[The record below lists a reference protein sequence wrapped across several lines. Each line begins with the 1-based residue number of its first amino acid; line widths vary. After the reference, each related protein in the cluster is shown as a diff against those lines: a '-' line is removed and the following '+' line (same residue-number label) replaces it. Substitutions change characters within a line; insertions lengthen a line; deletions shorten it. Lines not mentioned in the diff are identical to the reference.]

1 MSSHRFASIP
11 FALLA
16 ALLATPLFAQAS
28 TSPAPTGRQALRE
41 ARALADQIK
50 GSRGPERNAALE
62 VAARSF
68 MQVAETFQAEVGVA
82 AEASFEA
89 GELWRRRGTLADAEP
104 CYRKALS
111 LDPTRYEARASFE
124 IAHIARRT
132 KRYDEAC
139 ELYGKVAGLQPTSAR
154 AQSAREW
161 IGRTYQTA
169 GRGPEALT
177 AFRVA
182 LDQASNPGAVISA
195 ADWLVKAQ
203 VGVGDLTAARTTLA
217 EIEARLA
224 KDAEGD
230 SPAAERV
237 RDALAGMSSR
247 RMLQRASDKKSDA
260 AGDAIDIEGSGTEGG
275 GTEGSGTGGSGTGG
289 SGGGRT
295 GGAGRGTRRGK

>member
-16 ALLATPLFAQAS
+16 VLLAPLWAQAA
-28 TSPAPTGRQALRE
+28 TPPAPTGKRALAE
-41 ARALADQIK
+41 ARALADQVK
-50 GSRGPERNAALE
+50 GSSGPERNAALE
-62 VAARSF
+62 AAARSF
-68 MQVAETFQAEVGVA
+68 MQVAETFQADVGVA

-89 GELWRRRGTLADAEP
+89 GELWRRRGTLTDAEP

-111 LDPTRYEARASFE
+111 LDPARYDARASFE

-132 KRYDEAC
+132 RRFDEAC

-169 GRGPEALT
+169 GRGPEALV
-177 AFRVA
+177 AFRAA

-217 EIEARLA
+217 EIETRLA
-224 KDAEGD
+224 KDADGD
-230 SPAAERV
+230 SPAAARV
-237 RDALAGMSSR
+237 RDALAGMSAR

-260 AGDAIDIEGSGTEGG
+260 AGDAIEVEGSEAEGSGTEGR
-275 GTEGSGTGGSGTGG
+275 GTEGSGS
-289 SGGGRT
+289 GRT
-295 GGAGRGTRRGK
+295 GGGRRGK